1 MQPTVRTHTTTSKRS
16 SAQTAGGGPS
26 PNVQTSAQSEQTAE
40 ALGSEM
46 VEGSTVLATKE
57 NAACFVQ
64 SIAMIMEPGTG
75 MPCQHN
81 RQQQHAIYS
90 RAQRRELLRDK
101 LIIASPIKV
110 TLAKV
115 LSAVTKNIRAQT
127 FASSSMA

>member
-1 MQPTVRTHTTTSKRS
+1 M
-16 SAQTAGGGPS
+16 
-26 PNVQTSAQSEQTAE
+26 QTSAQSEQTAE
-40 ALGSEM
+40 ALGTEI

-81 RQQQHAIYS
+81 RQQQRAIYS
-90 RAQRRELLRDK
+90 RAQRRELLREM
-101 LIIASPIKV
+101 LVQLIASPIKV
-110 TLAKV
+110 ILAEV
-115 LSAVTKNIRAQT
+115 LSANYRKTANIRAQT